1 MRPTS
6 QPSRQPS
13 SKPSGQPVLY
23 PTSAP
28 TRVPTSGPTGTPRDA
43 GLSLKV
49 GLFYACLWVVVLGG
63 AALKEY
69 YQSAIL
75 LREHAKMVEHDMP
88 RSGEGKS
95 DHDDELTPRV
105 SAPGRVV
112 TATTTTLLA
121 EVGDQK
127 LHVAS
132 IEGFEVDMYVEIG
145 TGVNV
150 DRARVSSFG
159 SLVLSAPL
167 RYHHPR
173 GTPVVGFDVGPGD
186 LEPQDPR
193 AAIKESIAIFMA
205 RIFQGVFNK
214 DAPWARRL
222 ETEVENHHLYLS
234 LFLSRKVGSERW
246 FRALRVLTS
255 LTAAAMFLT
264 LLLQF
269 HLPYN
274 RGTCAHLSSA
284 ALCDGPRALLDPSLR
299 TCMWL
304 SAQQNGLI
312 PPSCTFNSTTSDYGY
327 VPFVYIVLIV
337 LFGMGIINCLLDAL
351 FNRIIAAPSLEPG
364 ARNTNLALA
373 REASRLQLHKK
384 VKTQLRGL
392 QHDLLAHRRCMPR
405 DPSHP
410 DCLEFDSQWGIMRTP
425 EGNMEIVLI
434 DKMAADLY
442 DVVSSVWQRRPLLE
456 AAHSDVQS
464 GSELLFLFALDLM
477 GRQTPAA
484 RIFSHKA
491 DVHIKNDVRPVS
503 SRVKAAAIVFVVLAD
518 AAMAYLT
525 FFFAQK
531 QISSWLLLDLVQF
544 LCYLALDFVCIEGSK
559 VFWCHVVIPAHVA
572 PEAHRAHETIL
583 ETLDQM
589 LAEPEEEDEPLLRS
603 SSLVPGAVDSSDVEA
618 RPGGF
623 SRFSCSDYFFVS
635 TRLAKSLPGL
645 FESALVLS
653 YRSTLPEAAGFYWGR
668 LRKPRL
674 SSQAQARADAQ
685 AAALAVTVASPFG
698 LSPGPGQGQSASVR
712 PVAGGSPEEQRAPGA
727 PSPPLTTT
735 MATTSKARRP
745 ARGPLP
751 NGMQTALL
759 EGLEPES
766 FGKAVYRRVFWA
778 FLRAMAASPPE
789 VQHLAC
795 HLLQP
800 CAIFAT
806 VNLCYVMIAYPVVS
820 IYVVVV
826 LAVVLVMLI
835 LLYTQFEQAITR
847 GEGGGVN
854 GENSKQTAARFSR
867 SWIAGSNK
875 VSSSVQSSSPLGSPR
890 GSNNK
895 NSRAHGRGHAADE
908 DEDYED
914 EDDEI
919 ARHLSR
925 LRREAARSL
934 ELAERGKRTRGD
946 PNDYGFVNDVEAGGA
961 SSIQAHGSDS
971 PARARLEERL
981 GRELDA
987 ASPLLAPSPSASP
1000 ARRLLSLDS
1009 RAPASLSSSR
1019 DSLRLPTK
1027 PHGSGSGSDGGGGR
1041 RGGAT
1046 QPRLGRDDEDEDG
1059 DFASDGG
1066 VGGGGRKNARRARG
1080 NQERERARERPGR
1093 RSNNQEEEDA
1103 FGEDGSV
1110 EEEDWD
1116 RKGRD
1121 RGRGRGGGGG
1131 DRGSKGRELGR
1142 GRNYDEV
1149 ADEEEEEDDFFDD
1162 EGQGRR
1168 RPRRDR
1174 GRGRERDR
1182 ERERD
1187 RDRLSSAGSTY
1198 SHDMLGLPPGF
1209 TSSRPPS
1216 NYSTMSGG
1224 L

>member
-1 MRPTS
+1 M
-6 QPSRQPS
+6 
-13 SKPSGQPVLY
+13 
-23 PTSAP
+23 
-28 TRVPTSGPTGTPRDA
+28 PTSGPTGTPRDA

-88 RSGEGKS
+88 RSGEGKT

-105 SAPGRVV
+105 STPGRVV

-127 LHVAS
+127 LHVVS

-145 TGVNV
+145 SGVNV
-150 DRARVSSFG
+150 DRARVSGFG

-205 RIFQGVFNK
+205 RIFIGVFNK

-284 ALCDGPRALLDPSLR
+284 ALCDVPRALLDPSLR

-304 SAQQNGLI
+304 SAQQNGRI
-312 PPSCTFNSTTSDYGY
+312 PASCTFNSTTSNHGY

-337 LFGMGIINCLLDAL
+337 VFGMGIINCPLDAL

-364 ARNTNLALA
+364 ARDTNLALA

-384 VKTQLRGL
+384 VKAQLRGL

-410 DCLEFDSQWGIMRTP
+410 ECLEFDSQWGIMRTP

-464 GSELLFLFALDLM
+464 GSELLYLFALDLM

-503 SRVKAAAIVFVVLAD
+503 SRIKAAAIVFIVLAD

-525 FFFAQK
+525 FFFSQK

-589 LAEPEEEDEPLLRS
+589 LAEPDDEDDALLRS
-603 SSLVPGAVDSSDVEA
+603 SSVSPGADSSDVEA
-618 RPGGF
+618 SRPRGF

-635 TRLAKSLPGL
+635 TRLAKGLPGL

-674 SSQAQARADAQ
+674 SSQAQARVDAQ
-685 AAALAVTVASPFG
+685 AAALAVTVASPLG
-698 LSPGPGQGQSASVR
+698 LSPGPGQGQGMSASVR
-712 PVAGGSPEEQRAPGA
+712 PVAGASPEEQRGPNA
-727 PSPPLTTT
+727 PSPPLNST

-766 FGKAVYRRVFWA
+766 FGKAVYRRIFWA
-778 FLRAMAASPPE
+778 FLRAMASSPPE

-795 HLLQP
+795 HVLQP

-806 VNLCYVMIAYPVVS
+806 ANLGYVMISYPVVS

-826 LAVVLVMLI
+826 FAVVLVMLI
-835 LLYTQFEQAITR
+835 LLHTQFEQAITR
-847 GEGGGVN
+847 GGGG
-854 GENSKQTAARFSR
+854 ESATAARFSR
-867 SWIAGSNK
+867 SWIGGRGSNK
-875 VSSSVQSSSPLGSPR
+875 VSSAAQNSSPSASPR
-890 GSNNK
+890 GRNS
-895 NSRAHGRGHAADE
+895 NSRSHGHGRGHAVEE
-908 DEDYED
+908 DEEDED

-925 LRREAARSL
+925 LRRDAARSL
-934 ELAERGKRTRGD
+934 ELAEKKKKARDD
-946 PNDYGFVNDVEAGGA
+946 PNDYGFVDDVEIGGV

-971 PARARLEERL
+971 PVRARLEARLER
-981 GRELDA
+981 EMDA
-987 ASPLLAPSPSASP
+987 ASPLLAPSPAPSP
-1000 ARRLLSLDS
+1000 ARRLLPLDG
-1009 RAPASLSSSR
+1009 RAPVSLSASPEG
-1019 DSLRLPTK
+1019 LRLPSKTR
-1027 PHGSGSGSDGGGGR
+1027 GSGSGSDGGGAR
-1041 RGGAT
+1041 RGGGN
-1046 QPRLGRDDEDEDG
+1046 QPRLGRGKEGDD
-1059 DFASDGG
+1059 DFAAE
-1066 VGGGGRKNARRARG
+1066 GGGRKSAPRRG
-1080 NQERERARERPGR
+1080 WGGHEREREKPGR

-1110 EEEDWD
+1110 EEDDWN
-1116 RKGRD
+1116 RKGKGKRRD
-1121 RGRGRGGGGG
+1121 RDRGGGGG
-1131 DRGSKGRELGR
+1131 GDKGSKGRELRR

-1149 ADEEEEEDDFFDD
+1149 ADEDEDGDDFFDD
-1162 EGQGRR
+1162 EVQGRR
-1168 RPRRDR
+1168 SRPRRDR
-1174 GRGRERDR
+1174 GRD
-1182 ERERD
+1182 RD
-1187 RDRLSSAGSTY
+1187 RDRLSSAGSAY
-1198 SHDMLGLPPGF
+1198 SHDQLGLPPGF

-1216 NYSTMSGG
+1216 NYSTLSGG